1 MTSAFL
7 APIAVLGAWVQAEF
21 IETESFVETLKPLAT
36 HPEIQEVVTDQVTDA
51 IVTEFLQLSPIASAL
66 VNPIVRGQVEIFVE
80 SPQFAQIWETS
91 LREIH
96 ARTIR
101 LLEGDPNAAL
111 QLDDEGLVSLNLGP
125 IVAGV
130 KGDLVAQGIVLAN
143 LIPEVDRSVVI
154 ISSESFLTLRTVFR
168 VVEFVNYWLSFVV
181 IGLVA
186 VGVVVATSR
195 LRAIAWTGLRWA
207 VGMGVLG
214 GALFFARQNLAGRR
228 SELFSDE
235 TIVLMF
241 DELTAGLV
249 EIIRWSVILG
259 LVIAVASA
267 LTVWWRQSRSVTQ

>member
-195 LRAIAWTGLRWA
+195 LRAIAWTGLGWA

>member
-186 VGVVVATSR
+186 VGVVVATSH
-195 LRAIAWTGLRWA
+195 LRAIAWTGLGWA

-214 GALFFARQNLAGRR
+214 GALIIARDNLTERR

>member
-186 VGVVVATSR
+186 VGVVVVTSR
-195 LRAIAWTGLRWA
+195 LRAIAWTGLGWA

>member
-186 VGVVVATSR
+186 VGVVVATSH
-195 LRAIAWTGLRWA
+195 LRAIAWTGLGWA

>member
-186 VGVVVATSR
+186 VGVVVATSH
-195 LRAIAWTGLRWA
+195 LRAIAWTGLGWA

-267 LTVWWRQSRSVTQ
+267 LRVWWRQSRSVTQ